1 MIARKV
7 PGDAT
12 NNRPHQNIMNTIT
25 TWNPYHELERLQDR
39 VMRAMRLSPAQS
51 DQEGNSLLTLSD
63 WSPAVDITEDEKE
76 YLITADLPQVAKE
89 DVKVVV
95 ENGSL
100 IIRGERKREEVH
112 KDKKVHRIERN
123 YGSFVR
129 SFSLPDDAD
138 GNRVTASFKDGAL
151 RVSLPKSEEKK
162 PKHIEV
168 NVE

>member
-1 MIARKV
+1 MS
-7 PGDAT
+7 T
-12 NNRPHQNIMNTIT
+12 LT

-39 VMRAMRLSPAQS
+39 VLRAMRVAPTQS
-51 DQEGNSLLTLSD
+51 EQDGDSLLTLSD

-76 YLITADLPQVAKE
+76 YLITADLPQVEKD

-100 IIRGERKREEVH
+100 VIRGERKRENAH
-112 KDKKVHRIERN
+112 KDKKVHRIERS
-123 YGSFVR
+123 YGSFQR
-129 SFSLPDDAD
+129 SFSLPEDAD
-138 GNRVTASFKDGAL
+138 GNGVTASFKDGAL

-168 NVE
+168 RVA

>member
-1 MIARKV
+1 MS
-7 PGDAT
+7 
-12 NNRPHQNIMNTIT
+12 TIS

-39 VMRAMRLSPAQS
+39 VIRAMRVPSSRS
-51 DQEGNSLLTLSD
+51 DEEDNALLTLSD
-63 WSPAVDITEDEKE
+63 WSPSVDITEDEKE
-76 YLITADLPQVAKE
+76 YLITADLPQIPKE

-100 IIRGERKREEVH
+100 IIRGERKRETEH
-112 KDKKVHRIERN
+112 KDRKVHRIERS
-123 YGSFVR
+123 YGSFHR

-138 GNRVTASFKDGAL
+138 GNGVTASFKDGVL

-168 NVE
+168 QVD

>member
-1 MIARKV
+1 M
-7 PGDAT
+7 
-12 NNRPHQNIMNTIT
+12 
-25 TWNPYHELERLQDR
+25 
-39 VMRAMRLSPAQS
+39 
-51 DQEGNSLLTLSD
+51 
-63 WSPAVDITEDEKE
+63 E

-100 IIRGERKREEVH
+100 IIRGERKRETVH
-112 KDKKVHRIERN
+112 KDKKIHRIERS

-129 SFSLPDDAD
+129 SFSLPDDAE
-138 GNRVTASFKDGAL
+138 GNGVTASFKDGAL

-162 PKHIEV
+162 LKHIEI

>member
-1 MIARKV
+1 MAAMETA
-7 PGDAT
+7 GDAH
-12 NNRPHQNIMNTIT
+12 NQRPYQNTMNTIT

-39 VMRAMRLSPAQS
+39 VLRAMRLTPAQS
-51 DQEGNSLLTLSD
+51 DQEGNTLLTLSD
-63 WSPAVDITEDEKE
+63 WTPAVDITEDEKE

-100 IIRGERKREEVH
+100 IIRGERKRESIH
-112 KDKKVHRIERN
+112 QDRKVHRTERS
-123 YGSFVR
+123 YGRFVR

-138 GNRVTASFKDGAL
+138 GNAVSATFKDGAL

>member
-1 MIARKV
+1 
-7 PGDAT
+7 
-12 NNRPHQNIMNTIT
+12 MNTLA

-51 DQEGNSLLTLSD
+51 DQEGDNLLALSD
-63 WSPAVDITEDEKE
+63 WTPAVDITEDEKE
-76 YLITADLPQVAKE
+76 YLITADLPQIAKE

-100 IIRGERKREEVH
+100 IIRGERKREKEH
-112 KDKKVHRIERN
+112 KDKKVHRIERS
-123 YGSFVR
+123 YGSFQR

-138 GNRVTASFKDGAL
+138 GNGVTASFKDGAL

-168 NVE
+168 SVD